1 VTLKSW
7 NKVWGCLDGMID
19 KSFTILIVIGGA
31 TVTLTVVLQ
40 VMLRYIFKSP
50 LFGLEEFSRLIA
62 VWVYFFGAI
71 FGTKLDSHVQGD
83 VAGRL
88 FNTPNSRSMIKTIT
102 WGLSL
107 LLCLLFLYHSAKY
120 SVWLYGTGERTTGLW
135 WPRIMSVGSMF
146 FGAIFMTLYSIANF
160 LKYLKIAIGLSR
172 EVPGGEL

>member
-1 VTLKSW
+1 
-7 NKVWGCLDGMID
+7 MID

-62 VWVYFFGAI
+62 VWVYFIGAI
-71 FGTKLDSHVQGD
+71 FGTKMDSHVQGD

-88 FNTPNSRSMIKTIT
+88 FNTPNSKAVVKTIT
-102 WGLSL
+102 WCLSL
-107 LLCLLFLYHSAKY
+107 LLCLLFLYHSAIY

-135 WPRIMSVGSMF
+135 CPRIISVGSMF

-160 LKYLKIAIGLSR
+160 LKYLKKAVGRSR